1 MGSRCLQ
8 NEPHPSPPS
17 RASRALSLDQPTAQ
31 HEKLLCQTWC
41 QQVRQRGAAPGLC
54 LLLGNTACWGI
65 PSLGTPSRALSAFIL
80 CLPPLPFRSLL
91 SPPKLWGK
99 RQDGT

>member
-17 RASRALSLDQPTAQ
+17 RASRALSLGQPTAQ

-41 QQVRQRGAAPGLC
+41 QQVRQTGAAPGLC
-54 LLLGNTACWGI
+54 LLLGNTSCWWI
-65 PSLGTPSRALSAFIL
+65 PSLGTPCQSPAGFH
-80 CLPPLPFRSLL
+80 PLPSTPSL
-91 SPPKLWGK
+91 SQPAVSSQAMG
-99 RQDGT
+99 QDGA